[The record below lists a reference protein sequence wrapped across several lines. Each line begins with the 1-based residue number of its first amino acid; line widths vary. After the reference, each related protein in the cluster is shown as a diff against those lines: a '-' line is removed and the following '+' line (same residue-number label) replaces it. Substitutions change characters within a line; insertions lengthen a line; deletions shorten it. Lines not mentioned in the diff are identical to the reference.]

1 MNSYALGG
9 LAGLGQGLATI
20 GEIEL
25 KDRNERLRMK
35 LAADLQSQRD
45 DKEYGR
51 QIGLLEK
58 REGYDTAREG
68 RQNQFQL
75 DRDKQSD
82 ADARARIELEN
93 KYRQQ
98 LIDYADTKTRAQL
111 NDAKEAN
118 KAIPYWLNEDGEL
131 KADPP
136 GGKYTLPDVYLENGK
151 YTPGKSTGMTEQSKA
166 MLDDL
171 QKQRE
176 QLSKFLETET
186 DKNKR
191 AAATTKLD
199 DIDIQIKQILLPK
212 SPGGKVISTLAPEE
226 AAKGRRLTAKELNN
240 ITSKIKLKDI
250 PRISDEL
257 KTSSRFTEE
266 QKSQINKELERI
278 GGIYKKTVQELSS
291 LFMTSEEALQDYK
304 RKAPQA
310 ANDIHAPGGSDI
322 YQRQHLVN
330 QPQPFDNKFL
340 GLLDPRRFQ

>member
-51 QIGLLEK
+51 KLGLLEK
-58 REGYDTAREG
+58 REGYDVAREG

-75 DRDKQSD
+75 DKDKQSD
-82 ADARARIELEN
+82 ANARARIDLEN
-93 KYRQQ
+93 KYRLQQ
-98 LIDYADTKTRAQL
+98 IDYADTKTRAQL

-176 QLSKFLETET
+176 QLSKFLETEA
-186 DKNKR
+186 DENKR
-191 AAATTKLD
+191 AAAATRLD

-212 SPGGKVISTLAPEE
+212 SPGGKVISDAALELLQRDTAGRDPALVLSEIANSGKYTPESIAKIT
-226 AAKGRRLTAKELNN
+226 AAFEPRLTAKGHADMKGGLLQNADQAINPDRAVREGQRFMA
-240 ITSKIKLKDI
+240 KIKSAGKPSMTDVSKMM
-250 PRISDEL
+250 PY
-257 KTSSRFTEE
+257 FP
-266 QKSQINKELERI
+266 
-278 GGIYKKTVQELSS
+278 YLSS
-291 LFMTSEEALQDYK
+291 NERSEVAKWASRYGMTLSK
-304 RKAPQA
+304 
-310 ANDIHAPGGSDI
+310 
-322 YQRQHLVN
+322 
-330 QPQPFDNKFL
+330 
-340 GLLDPRRFQ
+340 

>member
-1 MNSYALGG
+1 
-9 LAGLGQGLATI
+9 
-20 GEIEL
+20 
-25 KDRNERLRMK
+25 
-35 LAADLQSQRD
+35 
-45 DKEYGR
+45 
-51 QIGLLEK
+51 
-58 REGYDTAREG
+58 
-68 RQNQFQL
+68 
-75 DRDKQSD
+75 
-82 ADARARIELEN
+82 
-93 KYRQQ
+93 
-98 LIDYADTKTRAQL
+98 
-111 NDAKEAN
+111 
-118 KAIPYWLNEDGEL
+118 
-131 KADPP
+131 
-136 GGKYTLPDVYLENGK
+136 
-151 YTPGKSTGMTEQSKA
+151 

-176 QLSKFLETET
+176 QLSKFLETEA
-186 DKNKR
+186 DENKR
-191 AAATTKLD
+191 AAAATRLD
-199 DIDIQIKQILLPK
+199 DIDRQIKQILLPK

-278 GGIYKKTVQELSS
+278 GGNYKKAVQELSS
-291 LFMTSEEALQDYK
+291 LLRRQAMTSEEALQDYK